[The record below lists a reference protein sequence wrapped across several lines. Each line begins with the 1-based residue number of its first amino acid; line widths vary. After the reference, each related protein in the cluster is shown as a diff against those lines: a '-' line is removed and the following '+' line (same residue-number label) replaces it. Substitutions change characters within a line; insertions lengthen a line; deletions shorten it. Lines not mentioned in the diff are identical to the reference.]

1 MVEAISGGSITT
13 SLIIFVVSLA
23 LCALF
28 SFLET
33 TITAI
38 RLYKLQEIAQT
49 TSSYAEL
56 FASLEQGQNTV
67 LTTIL
72 IANNFANVLAATA
85 GTWLS
90 TSLFSKLP
98 ESVGVPL
105 GIVLTT
111 FAILVVGEVVPKNI
125 AKIYGD
131 RFFKS
136 TLWITN
142 ILCYVLHPVVRFF
155 TAISNAV
162 IRRMGG
168 GGKEEVLTSEK
179 EIKFLIDY
187 INKKGL
193 LEKEKTLMLKS
204 IFDLSTTPVKE
215 IMIPST
221 SVVSLD
227 IATTAE
233 DALALFRK
241 FQFSRVPVY
250 EDSIDN
256 IIGMLHLKDLL
267 TITCHKTVVLREIVR
282 PILFVPDSLKVS
294 QLLREFKEQH
304 MHIAMVLNEHGGIV
318 GLVTL
323 EDVLEEIVGEIK
335 DEYEPTTEKI
345 VQIKNGTWL
354 TDASV
359 ELEQLEEVLN
369 IKFET
374 EGAITLSGFLTE
386 QLQHVP
392 RKGNRL
398 SYKHFQ
404 FQVQQASNKRAL
416 QVLVIREQ

>member
-1 MVEAISGGSITT
+1 MVEAVSGGITT
-13 SLIIFVVSLA
+13 SIILFVVSLA

-56 FASLEQGQNTV
+56 FASLEKGQNTV

-90 TSLFSKLP
+90 TSLFAKLP
-98 ESVGVPL
+98 ESIGVPL
-105 GIVLTT
+105 GIILTT
-111 FAILVVGEVVPKNI
+111 FSLLLFGEVVPKNI
-125 AKIYGD
+125 AKAHGD

-142 ILCYVLHPVVRFF
+142 ILCYLLQPVVRFF

-162 IRRMGG
+162 IRRIGVG
-168 GGKEEVLTSEK
+168 SKEEVLTSEK

-227 IATTAE
+227 IATTVE

-241 FQFSRVPVY
+241 HQFSRLPVY
-250 EDSIDN
+250 EDSTDN
-256 IIGMLHLKDLL
+256 IVGMLHLKDLL
-267 TITCHKTVVLREIVR
+267 TVAHKTVVIKEIVR

-345 VQIKNGTWL
+345 VQLKNGTWL

-359 ELEQLEEVLN
+359 ELEKLEEVLG

-404 FQVQQASNKRAL
+404 FQVQQASTKRAL
-416 QVLVIREQ
+416 QVLVLREQ

>member
-1 MVEAISGGSITT
+1 MVEANPGGITT
-13 SLIIFVVSLA
+13 SLILFVVSLV
-23 LCALF
+23 LCAIF

-38 RLYKLQEIAQT
+38 RLYKLREIAQT
-49 TSSYAEL
+49 TSGYADL
-56 FASLEQGQNTV
+56 FASLERGQNSV

-90 TSLFSKLP
+90 TSLFAKLP
-98 ESVGVPL
+98 ESIGVPL
-105 GIVLTT
+105 GIILTT
-111 FAILVVGEVVPKNI
+111 FSLLIIGEVIPKNI
-125 AKIYGD
+125 AKAHGD

-142 ILCYVLHPVVRFF
+142 ILCYLLHPVVRFF
-155 TAISNAV
+155 TVISNAV
-162 IRRMGG
+162 ISRI
-168 GGKEEVLTSEK
+168 GGKGQEEVVASEK

-215 IMIPST
+215 IMIPT
-221 SVVSLD
+221 TAVVSLD
-227 IATTAE
+227 IASNIE
-233 DALALFRK
+233 EALGLFRK
-241 FQFSRVPVY
+241 YQFSRLPVY
-250 EDSIDN
+250 EDTPEN
-256 IIGMLHLKDLL
+256 VIGMLHLKDLL
-267 TITCHKTVVLREIVR
+267 TVAVQKTAVIKEIVR

-345 VQIKNGTWL
+345 VQLKNGTWL

-359 ELEQLEEVLN
+359 ELEQLEEVLT

-416 QVLVIREQ
+416 QVLILREQ